1 MEEKA
6 PSEFYFACRNND
18 IDTVRRIL
26 DEQSVEDLDQ
36 MEPNGSTGLHA
47 ACYYNHVQIVQLL
60 LERGFTRRTIN
71 KYKST
76 PFGEATDVIRDLF
89 QRPKTSNRFGRNNP
103 HEREKLLWI
112 LIEDNQQQLPS
123 RYIALDTYDGDR
135 LEYGLF
141 HCQQILQTVGSNMPK
156 ADVIRRLFRRATG
169 EKDAT
174 RLIQAY
180 TAETDFYNRIN
191 DYLFSQAVNTND
203 VVSEFIDTISL
214 NRQLH
219 EKYHYEGLCYRSVR
233 IKSHYEL
240 NIYKVGAK
248 LINRCFL
255 STTKDRQFAEEYV
268 RTEQDDGAKH
278 SVLIIFEI
286 RQKRTALDIEDL
298 SEFPHEKEVLIL
310 LNKIFKVV
318 RVTSKPNLD
327 VEIELRES
335 KSTRVDKKKKTN

>member
-1 MEEKA
+1 MDEEKT
-6 PSEFYFACRNND
+6 PSEFYFACRNNE
-18 IDTVRRIL
+18 IETVRRIL
-26 DEQSVEDLDQ
+26 DEQSVEDLDR

-47 ACYYNHVQIVQLL
+47 ACFYKHDQIVQLL

-71 KYKST
+71 KYEST
-76 PFGEATDVIRDLF
+76 PFGEATGVIRNLF
-89 QRPKTSNRFGRNNP
+89 QRPKTSTRFGGNIP
-103 HEREKLLWI
+103 HEREKLIWI
-112 LIEDNQQQLPS
+112 SMEDNQQQAS
-123 RYIALDTYDGDR
+123 RYVVSDTYDGDR

-141 HCQQILQTVGSNMPK
+141 HCQQILQTLGSNMPK
-156 ADVIRRLFRRATG
+156 VDVIRRLFRRATE

-174 RLIQAY
+174 RLVQAY

-191 DYLFSQAVNTND
+191 NYLISQTVNTND
-203 VVSEFIDTISL
+203 VISEFIDTIAL

-219 EKYHYEGLCYRSVR
+219 DKHHYEGLCYRSIR

-248 LINRCFL
+248 LITRCFL
-255 STTKDRQFAEEYV
+255 STTKDRQLAEEYV
-268 RTEQDDGAKH
+268 RTGQDDEAKH

-286 RQKRTALDIEDL
+286 RQKRTALDIEKL

-310 LNKIFKVV
+310 NNKMFKVV
-318 RVTSKPNLD
+318 RVTSKANLD

-335 KSTRVDKKKKTN
+335 KSRQVGKKK